1 MAANTYELRL
11 APDKKFSAQAARE
24 CLKDALMTEFDDK
37 IYDSSQVAQW
47 TKETSQRICERLQ
60 ELGFE
65 RYKYVVQVVIS
76 EQRGEGARMACRC
89 LWDSDT
95 DVCVSEFYNG
105 LFVPQDSLFCA
116 AVVLASYYY

>member
-24 CLKDALMTEFDDK
+24 CVKDVLTSQFDDK
-37 IYDSSQVAQW
+37 VYDQGQVAAW
-47 TKETSQRICERLQ
+47 AKETTQIICEKLQ
-60 ELGFE
+60 DLSFE

-95 DVCVSEFYNG
+95 DVCVSEFFNG
-105 LFVPQDSLFCA
+105 DTLFCA

>member
-105 LFVPQDSLFCA
+105 DSLFCA

>member
-1 MAANTYELRL
+1 MNKCSASEKAPYGGAAG
-11 APDKKFSAQAARE
+11 FSAQAARE

-105 LFVPQDSLFCA
+105 DSLFCA